1 MRLKAPPAILP
12 GYVHKKRLW
21 EEIEIILEES
31 CLGCGDNV
39 VPSEE
44 YRTYWKETVNSVF
57 NQVMGTQEWDY
68 LDKMLI
74 LDLSA
79 APGKAVCLRAGGE
92 RYGLSNDRIL
102 KLACRTLSE
111 AIYNT
116 GASRGFESG
125 FAIDQQGRF
134 YPPREKAENICRDFF
149 REIQKELQPY
159 RLDVEDLS
167 ELCGMTY
174 EKEETSANVAF
185 FLDEDIPE
193 GVEMCLELDDAV
205 NNSKSGGKFFFDR
218 THLREIRKLL
228 AGMPKDAFLLFTGAG
243 DREESSYICRGYARL
258 GKDTEIAPPI
268 CVSLQ
273 GRKGGFFY
281 ADGAPW
287 FRLCGTRVLAPA
299 PSYWIAQSE
308 ICRELGINAKE
319 YEGLFKALSR
329 QNKGAA
335 VVFADLGIEVMD
347 KWYRALAGYGRAWRL
362 KERPVK
368 NLNED
373 QQEEIRSL
381 SRIDGALIVDIRE
394 GILVYAGAILDA
406 LGINEGKRERGARA
420 NSVLSHVANLVLLG
434 GVEKRIAAAVYSEDG
449 MVTSV
454 LGSSYYKGKDRESRL
469 KECGHPLIGHFRE
482 K

>member
-1 MRLKAPPAILP
+1 M
-12 GYVHKKRLW
+12 
-21 EEIEIILEES
+21 
-31 CLGCGDNV
+31 GCGDKV
-39 VPSEE
+39 APSEE
-44 YRTYWKETVNSVF
+44 YRTYWEETVNSVF

-68 LDKMLI
+68 LLENKMLI
-74 LDLSA
+74 LDLDA
-79 APGKAVCLRAGGE
+79 APGEALRLLAGGK
-92 RYGLSNDRIL
+92 RYGLSNDRVL
-102 KLACRTLSE
+102 KLACQTLSK
-111 AIYNT
+111 AIDNT
-116 GASRGFESG
+116 EASRGFKSG
-125 FAIDQQGRF
+125 FAIDRQGRF

-159 RLDVEDLS
+159 RLDMEDLS

-185 FLDEDIPE
+185 FPGEDIPE

-205 NNSKSGGKFFFDR
+205 NDSKSDGKFFFDR

-243 DREESSYICRGYARL
+243 NQEESSYICRGYARL
-258 GKDTEIAPPI
+258 RKNTGTAPPI
-268 CVSLQ
+268 RVNLQ

-287 FRLCGTRVLAPA
+287 FRLCGTRVLAPV

-308 ICRELGINAKE
+308 ICRELGIKAEE

-335 VVFADLGIEVMD
+335 VVFADLSSEAMD

-368 NLNED
+368 NLKDD
-373 QQEEIRSL
+373 QQEEICSL

-394 GILVYAGAILDA
+394 GTLVYAGAILDA

-434 GVEKRIAAAVYSEDG
+434 GVENRIAAAVYSEDG

-454 LGSSYYKGKDRESRL
+454 LGSSYYKGKDRDSRL
-469 KECGHPLIGHFRE
+469 AECEHPLIWRFR
-482 K
+482 